1 MGEMLVFLVNIL
13 DVSTV
18 VWSSTTERS
27 GQSITVCTT
36 TISYTDANI
45 AATIIEMVILWK
57 RTSKW

>member
-45 AATIIEMVILWK
+45 AATIIEMVIL
-57 RTSKW
+57 